1 MLPLACHVANVMMNE
16 CDECISCSERTESY
30 QCEILQMRKSGVVR
44 NVLQ

>member
-16 CDECISCSERTESY
+16 LDECISCSERTESY